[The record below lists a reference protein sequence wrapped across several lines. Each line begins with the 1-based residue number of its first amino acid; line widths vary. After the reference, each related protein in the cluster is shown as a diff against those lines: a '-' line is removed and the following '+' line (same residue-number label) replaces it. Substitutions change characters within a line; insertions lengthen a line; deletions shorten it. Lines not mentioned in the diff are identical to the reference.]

1 MVIRMLTEMVPDCPL
16 LKLKRLAQ
24 MSILTPF
31 PPLSSTISFFTIRD
45 RLAAASPAIPL
56 FILSFTV
63 IPQ

>member
-45 RLAAASPAIPL
+45 R
-56 FILSFTV
+56 F
-63 IPQ
+63 